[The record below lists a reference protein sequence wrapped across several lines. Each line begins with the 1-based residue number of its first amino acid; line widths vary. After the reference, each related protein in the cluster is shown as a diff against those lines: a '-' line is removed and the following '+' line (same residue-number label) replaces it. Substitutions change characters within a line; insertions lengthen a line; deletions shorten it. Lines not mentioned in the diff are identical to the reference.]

1 MNWHVIQSFSI
12 KLEHNN
18 WKWKYFHC
26 PTIWSEG
33 KDWQVRPWSPS
44 VIERKDE
51 HQKMFRPTHN
61 TNTRYE
67 DCHWGVIELFNLTSS
82 APLSLFLS
90 CLSTHA
96 FMNNPALSGAWT
108 SELTEQEYMGSRRLM
123 CQAQGKHGSVSG
135 PPHMWWLLVWCFVGC
150 LTVETG
156 VFLALL
162 GNLSTLPPAGLL
174 YPVSIW
180 ELFLVLFHLIMF
192 YLIAV
197 CWRPILF
204 WM

>member
-82 APLSLFLS
+82 APLSLSVMFVYTCIHEQSSIVRSMSQWVNETGLYGFTETNVS
-90 CLSTHA
+90 STGQA
-96 FMNNPALSGAWT
+96 WVCIRSSTYVMAVSLVFCGMPNSGN
-108 SELTEQEYMGSRRLM
+108 R
-123 CQAQGKHGSVSG
+123 CVSG
-135 PPHMWWLLVWCFVGC
+135 SFG
-150 LTVETG
+150 
-156 VFLALL
+156 
-162 GNLSTLPPAGLL
+162 
-174 YPVSIW
+174 
-180 ELFLVLFHLIMF
+180 
-192 YLIAV
+192 
-197 CWRPILF
+197 
-204 WM
+204 